1 MSSKSHQKKRN
12 SFLIYEFLIRTIS
25 TALVEDDKNK
35 SAAALKIIRK
45 HFKPGTNLYREFRL
59 INSLVK
65 TTVSSE
71 HVAASIL
78 KEAKEAVSLIDED
91 KLDREKSLLI
101 RSINH
106 TLNDENFYDQQ
117 IAEYRT
123 YATIQLMINEWKST
137 NKDLQRMALFEDHI
151 MKWLVTEKEAEPDT
165 MITDDT
171 AGTSR
176 LLMKVMTKKLNEKYA
191 GVLNEQQRGMI
202 RAYAFSTVSE
212 DQTSIKAKL
221 GEVKE
226 SLVCLVDQYGSEIQH
241 NEYLKNKLSEA
252 KSALLSESLEQVD
265 DSTVTRFMLYSRLQ
279 DELESK
285 E

>member
-12 SFLIYEFLIRTIS
+12 SFLIYEFLIRVIS

-78 KEAKEAVSLIDED
+78 KEAKDAVSSIDED

-106 TLNDENFYDQQ
+106 TLNDENFYDQHVN
-117 IAEYRT
+117 EYRT
-123 YATIQLMINEWKST
+123 YATIQMMINEWKST
-137 NKDLQRMALFEDHI
+137 NKDLQRMALFEDHV
-151 MKWLVTEKEAEPDT
+151 MKWLVTEKEVAPDQ

-171 AGTSR
+171 SGTSR
-176 LLMKVMTKKLNEKYA
+176 LLMKVMTKKLNEKYS
-191 GVLNEQQRGMI
+191 GVLNEHQRGMI

-212 DQTSIKAKL
+212 DQTSIKTKL
-221 GEVKE
+221 SEVKE
-226 SLVCLVDQYGSEIQH
+226 SLVELVDQYSSEIQH

>member
-65 TTVSSE
+65 TTVSSD

-78 KEAKEAVSLIDED
+78 KEAKEAVSLIDES

-106 TLNDENFYDQQ
+106 TLNDENFYDQHVN
-117 IAEYRT
+117 EYRT

-137 NKDLQRMALFEDHI
+137 NKDLQRMALFEDHV
-151 MKWLVTEKEAEPDT
+151 MKWLVTEKEATPDT

-226 SLVCLVDQYGSEIQH
+226 SLVSLVDQYGSEIQH

>member
-12 SFLIYEFLIRTIS
+12 SFLIYEFLIRVIS
-25 TALVEDDKNK
+25 SALVEDDKSK
-35 SAAALKIIRK
+35 SAVALKIIRK
-45 HFKPGTNLYREFRL
+45 HIKPGTNLYREFRL

-65 TTVSSE
+65 TTVSSD

-78 KEAKEAVSLIDED
+78 KEAKEAVSLIDES

-106 TLNDENFYDQQ
+106 TLNDENFYDQHVN
-117 IAEYRT
+117 EYRT
-123 YATIQLMINEWKST
+123 YATIQLMINEWKSK
-137 NKDLQRMALFEDHI
+137 NKDLQRMALFEDHV
-151 MKWLVTEKEAEPDT
+151 MKWLVTEKEATPDT

-191 GVLNEQQRGMI
+191 GVLNEQQRGLI

-212 DQTSIKAKL
+212 DQTSIKTKL
-221 GEVKE
+221 SEVKE
-226 SLVCLVDQYGSEIQH
+226 NLVSLVDQYSSEIQH

-265 DSTVTRFMLYSRLQ
+265 DSTVTRFMLYSRLR